1 VVVGEIDLEKQTGK
15 ERGENTVGSPVQTCC
30 AILPGMA
37 FKNSAPLF
45 VDHSLDQIALIGWF
59 IRH

>member
-1 VVVGEIDLEKQTGK
+1 
-15 ERGENTVGSPVQTCC
+15 
-30 AILPGMA
+30 MA

-59 IRH
+59 IRHWSKKWSPQKGNAS